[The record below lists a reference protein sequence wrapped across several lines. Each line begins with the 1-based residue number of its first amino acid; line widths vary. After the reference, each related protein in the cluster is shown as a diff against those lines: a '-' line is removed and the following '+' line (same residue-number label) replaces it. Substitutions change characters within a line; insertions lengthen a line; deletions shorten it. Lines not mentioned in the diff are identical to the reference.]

1 MHLTPMRPPRFS
13 RPRAAKASVA
23 VLSLLTAAATT
34 AALATAPP
42 AAAAST
48 PSAQS
53 LYQAALKAAGGENV
67 HFASSATQDGVSIDV
82 DGDTG
87 SASGAQTLTVTK
99 GKTVEH
105 VRAMVVG
112 STGYINGNAT
122 ALHNV
127 IGLTTKQ
134 AHTYAG
140 KWLSF
145 PTSNTALAT
154 LVQGLLTSQV
164 PDELQ
169 MGGPFTYGSPTTVDG
184 ERALAVHGFV
194 STDSGSKIDVVLYVP
209 ASGSPLPIE
218 ELTNPGAKSSSD
230 IHGSVDFS
238 KWGEKTAET
247 APGTSMSLLKL
258 TPPQTSGA
266 TSTTSTTAPG

>member
-1 MHLTPMRPPRFS
+1 MLLTPRRPPRIR
-13 RPRAAKASVA
+13 RPRPTATVAA
-23 VLSLLTAAATT
+23 VLSFFTATAAMAAFAPAT
-34 AALATAPP
+34 P
-42 AAAAST
+42 AGAAST

-87 SASGAQTLTVTK
+87 TASGAQTLTVTK
-99 GKTVEH
+99 DKTVEH

-112 STGYINGNAT
+112 STGYLNGNET
-122 ALHNV
+122 ALRNV
-127 IGLTTKQ
+127 IGLTAKQ
-134 AHTYAG
+134 ARSYAG

-169 MGGPFTYGSPTTVDG
+169 MGGPFTYGSPATVNG
-184 ERALAVHGFV
+184 QRALSVHGFV
-194 STDSGSKIDVVLYVP
+194 STDSGSKVDVVLYVP

-218 ELTNPGAKSSSD
+218 ELTNPGDKSSSG
-230 IHGSVDFS
+230 IHGSVTLS
-238 KWGEKTAET
+238 KWGEKTTET
-247 APGTSMSLLKL
+247 APNASTSLLKL
-258 TPPQTSGA
+258 APAQASAA
-266 TSTTSTTAPG
+266 TSTTSTTS

>member
-1 MHLTPMRPPRFS
+1 MLLTPLRPLRFS
-13 RPRAAKASVA
+13 RPRAALAAAA
-23 VLSLLTAAATT
+23 VLPLLATAATT
-34 AALATAPP
+34 AVLAAAPP
-42 AAAAST
+42 AGAAST
-48 PSAQS
+48 PTAQS

-67 HFASSATQDGVSIDV
+67 HFASAASQGGVSIDV

-87 SASGAQTLTVTK
+87 TTSGAQALTVTK

-112 STGYINGNAT
+112 STGYLNGNAT

-127 IGLTTKQ
+127 IGLTTKDAQ
-134 AHTYAG
+134 TYAG

-145 PTSNTALAT
+145 PTSNTELGT

-184 ERALAVHGFV
+184 HRALAVDGFV
-194 STDSGSKIDVVLYVP
+194 STDSGSKVDVVLYVP

-230 IHGSVDFS
+230 IHGTVTFS

-247 APGTSMSLLKL
+247 APGSSTSLLKL
-258 TPPQTSGA
+258 MPAQTSGA
-266 TSTTSTTAPG
+266 TSTTAPG